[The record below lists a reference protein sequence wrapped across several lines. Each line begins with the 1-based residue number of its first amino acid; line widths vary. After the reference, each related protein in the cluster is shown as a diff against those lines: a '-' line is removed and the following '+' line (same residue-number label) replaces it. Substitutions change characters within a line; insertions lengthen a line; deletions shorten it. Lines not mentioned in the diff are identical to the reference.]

1 MFYFALEKSQVELEI
16 LHNFGYEQ
24 SSVNP
29 KHKWWA
35 SHQA

>member
-1 MFYFALEKSQVELEI
+1 MFFFVQAKSKLELEI
-16 LHNFGYEQ
+16 LHNFEYEQ